1 MTANFTQPH
10 GLLDYW
16 RDMLISLD
24 YWPCQ
29 ADSLSPCD
37 YSSLKMTIPQIR
49 SLCTIL
55 LKMSHF
61 IRSVSDHGKC
71 GIILKLSTVGVYSCV
86 F

>member
-37 YSSLKMTIPQIR
+37 DDEGQPAPLTEPSPSNLSNYKPNYITDCLW
-49 SLCTIL
+49 
-55 LKMSHF
+55 
-61 IRSVSDHGKC
+61 
-71 GIILKLSTVGVYSCV
+71 KLHNV
-86 F
+86 

>member
-29 ADSLSPCD
+29 ADSLSPCE
-37 YSSLKMTIPQIR
+37 
-49 SLCTIL
+49 CIL
-55 LKMSHF
+55 LQHMETTHVMAGIFVRESR
-61 IRSVSDHGKC
+61 RSPSLIIGDFP
-71 GIILKLSTVGVYSCV
+71 GIGPRVA
-86 F
+86 

>member
-37 YSSLKMTIPQIR
+37 ICTGYVDYYRPVQLCVKTIYSKGNSGSDIVKH
-49 SLCTIL
+49 
-55 LKMSHF
+55 KH
-61 IRSVSDHGKC
+61 SV
-71 GIILKLSTVGVYSCV
+71 
-86 F
+86 